1 MSTLSDVIEAVES
14 NEVKALFSK
23 EEYIIAVLHDGC
35 YTLYSYPDV
44 RKIKATDSSIKDI
57 TIICKSGERVPIQRM
72 IGLIMQSEFK
82 FIVQAESENLKVCA
96 VFMRVSEKEYLLINN
111 SDGINIHHYIKKD
124 KIIAPYLT
132 MKPKYADMVNV
143 IVNTIR
149 MENNSYSVGTVNVFK
164 SQVSGINIVVSF
176 ISSTKFTSLSL
187 CDKNNEVILSVNILN
202 GNMYVIDTCKDD
214 RIFNYFEY
222 LRVNDKKEHN
232 FSWISY
238 ISDLLYPKVA
248 QVETPISYGERIGEF
263 IANNINSGRLTR
275 PSDISKLINSLYV
288 EDTFDSLLEYM
299 DKDSR
304 TKRILPDNAID

>member
-1 MSTLSDVIEAVES
+1 MRSA
-14 NEVKALFSK
+14 
-23 EEYIIAVLHDGC
+23 
-35 YTLYSYPDV
+35 
-44 RKIKATDSSIKDI
+44 
-57 TIICKSGERVPIQRM
+57 
-72 IGLIMQSEFK
+72 FK
-82 FIVQAESENLKVCA
+82 FIVQAKSENLKVCA
-96 VFMRVSEKEYLLINN
+96 VFRRVSEKEYLLINN

-124 KIIAPYLT
+124 KIIAPHLT
-132 MKPKYADMVNV
+132 MKPKYADMVNA

-149 MENNSYSVGTVNVFK
+149 MENNSYSIGTANVFK

-176 ISSTKFTSLSL
+176 ISSTRFTSLSL

-238 ISDLLYPKVA
+238 ISDLLYPKVT
-248 QVETPISYGERIGEF
+248 QVETPVNYGKRIGEF
-263 IANNINSGRLTR
+263 IANNINNGRLTR

-304 TKRILPDNAID
+304 AKRILPDNVID